1 MSTPSST
8 LLPTSR
14 GLHWLAGFAL
24 FAALFVPAWAQGQ
37 KPGLWEVRTKM
48 GGNPELD
55 RAQVEMQKALAGL
68 SPQQRKQME
77 EMMGSQGLA
86 LGTGADGGI
95 VTRVCISKEMAE
107 QNVPPVHTEGDC
119 TATVTERGANRMKAR
134 FTCANPPSQG
144 EGEWT
149 FQGDTGYAMKMTTT
163 TTHKGKPLISTMEG
177 QGRWVSADCGKI
189 APLPISMGA
198 AKR

>member
-1 MSTPSST
+1 
-8 LLPTSR
+8 
-14 GLHWLAGFAL
+14 
-24 FAALFVPAWAQGQ
+24 
-37 KPGLWEVRTKM
+37 M

-55 RAQVEMQKALAGL
+55 RAQAEMQKALAGM

-77 EMMGSQGLA
+77 EMMGRQGVA

-107 QNVPPVHTEGDC
+107 QKVPPVQTEGDC
-119 TATVTERGANRMKAR
+119 TATVTERSANRMKAR
-134 FTCANPPSQG
+134 FTCTNPPSNG

-149 FQGDTGYAMKMTTT
+149 FQGDSGYTMKMTTT
-163 TTHKGKPLISTMEG
+163 TAHNGKPQTSTMEG

-189 APLPISMGA
+189 APLPLPTGRPSDEAEREALMPALTPQSAPNSHA
-198 AKR
+198 ASEPPATRHPPAADAARS

>member
-1 MSTPSST
+1 MPKLSSP
-8 LLPTSR
+8 LVPAAR
-14 GLHWLAGFAL
+14 GLQLLAGFAL
-24 FAALFVPAWAQGQ
+24 CAAVAAPAWAQSQ
-37 KPGLWEVRTKM
+37 KPGLWEVRTRM
-48 GGNPELD
+48 GGNPEMD
-55 RAQVEMQKALAGL
+55 RAQAEMQKALAGM

-77 EMMGSQGLA
+77 EMMGRQGVA

-107 QNVPPVHTEGDC
+107 QKVPPVQTEGDC
-119 TATVTERGANRMKAR
+119 TATVTERSANRMKAR
-134 FTCANPPSQG
+134 FTCTNPPSNG

-149 FQGDTGYAMKMTTT
+149 FQGDSGYTMKMTTT
-163 TTHKGKPLISTMEG
+163 TTHNGKLQTSTMEG

-189 APLPISMGA
+189 APLPLPTGA

>member
-1 MSTPSST
+1 MSTFSSP
-8 LLPTSR
+8 LIPTAR
-14 GLHWLAGFAL
+14 GLQRLAGFAL
-24 FAALFVPAWAQGQ
+24 CAVSVVPAWAQSQ
-37 KPGLWEVRTKM
+37 KPGLWEVRTIM
-48 GGNPELD
+48 GGNPEMD
-55 RAQVEMQKALAGL
+55 RAQAEMQKALAGL

-77 EMMGSQGLA
+77 DMMGRQGVA

-107 QNVPPVHTEGDC
+107 QKVPPVQTEGHC
-119 TATVTERGANRMKAR
+119 TTTVTERSANRMKAR
-134 FTCANPPSQG
+134 FTCTNPPSQG

-163 TTHKGKPLISTMEG
+163 TTHNGKPMTSTMEG
-177 QGRWVSADCGKI
+177 QGRWVSTDCGKI
-189 APLPISMGA
+189 APLPISMGT